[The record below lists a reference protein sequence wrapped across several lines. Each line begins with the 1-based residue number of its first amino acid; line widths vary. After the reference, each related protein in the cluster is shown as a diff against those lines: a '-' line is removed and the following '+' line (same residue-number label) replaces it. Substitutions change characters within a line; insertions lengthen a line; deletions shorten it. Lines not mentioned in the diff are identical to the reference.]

1 MFERKR
7 EKISKKKFS
16 SSIGNEAILIFKSPN
31 IQVNFHINLTEIGST
46 AESESVESRYMYPYS
61 NNYNNNRLQ
70 TMSFQNKLALLRK
83 RQQQQQQ
90 LLRNQMLLNKKYA
103 NFATSANG
111 GGDNSDMDFNPNPMD
126 YYDTYII

>member
-1 MFERKR
+1 MDFH
-7 EKISKKKFS
+7 I
-16 SSIGNEAILIFKSPN
+16 
-31 IQVNFHINLTEIGST
+31 NFHINLTEMGST
-46 AESESVESRYMYPYS
+46 AESGSIESRYMYPYS

-90 LLRNQMLLNKKYA
+90 QQLLRNKMLLNKKYA

-111 GGDNSDMDFNPNPMD
+111 GDNSDMDFNPTD
-126 YYDTYII
+126 YYDTYIFRTIALVAPF